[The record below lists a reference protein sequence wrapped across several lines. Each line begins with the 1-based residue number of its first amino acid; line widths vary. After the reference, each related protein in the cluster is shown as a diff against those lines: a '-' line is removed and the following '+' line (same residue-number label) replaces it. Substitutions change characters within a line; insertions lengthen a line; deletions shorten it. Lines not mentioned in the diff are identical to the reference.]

1 MALRIGYRECLK
13 VSLRGVGWMIAD
25 DSAGND
31 AVQGALRPM
40 FSRFDYFLCKCFF
53 DIR

>member
-1 MALRIGYRECLK
+1 
-13 VSLRGVGWMIAD
+13 MIAD
-25 DSAGND
+25 DSAGNE